1 MYNYTKC
8 LLSLHFGCKTN
19 IIFAIE
25 KQIITFARTKMPLSS
40 TLIQWYQ
47 TYKRDLPWRDIL
59 DPYKIWISEI
69 ILQQTRV
76 NQGLDYYHRFIE
88 RFPDVTSLAT
98 ASEDE
103 VLKYWQGLG
112 YYSRARN
119 LHKAARQIVSEHDG
133 LFPNTY
139 KEVIQLAGIGEY
151 TAAAI
156 CSFAYNLPFAVVDG
170 NVFRVLSRL
179 FGVDTPIDSTAGK
192 KIFKQL
198 AQEILDKTQPG
209 LHNQA
214 IMEFGAL
221 QCVPVSPACDE
232 CPLADKCI
240 AYSDNQVSALP
251 VKRQKIQTKER
262 FFNYLFIKS
271 GNQTWL
277 QKRTQNDIW
286 KNLFEFPLIE
296 DEKLLDKNE
305 LIQHDYFKMLF
316 SDIQSDIHI
325 RSVSPPIKHIL
336 THQKIFA
343 QCVLIEINA
352 KSKKWEQ
359 FVQIQIDELGNY
371 AVSRLMEILLQNHLG

>member
-47 TYKRDLPWRDIL
+47 THKRDLPWRDIV

-139 KEVIQLAGIGEY
+139 EEVIQLAGIGEY

-221 QCVPVSPACDE
+221 QCACF
-232 CPLADKCI
+232 
-240 AYSDNQVSALP
+240 
-251 VKRQKIQTKER
+251 T
-262 FFNYLFIKS
+262 
-271 GNQTWL
+271 
-277 QKRTQNDIW
+277 
-286 KNLFEFPLIE
+286 
-296 DEKLLDKNE
+296 
-305 LIQHDYFKMLF
+305 
-316 SDIQSDIHI
+316 
-325 RSVSPPIKHIL
+325 
-336 THQKIFA
+336 
-343 QCVLIEINA
+343 CV
-352 KSKKWEQ
+352 
-359 FVQIQIDELGNY
+359 
-371 AVSRLMEILLQNHLG
+371 R

>member
-1 MYNYTKC
+1 
-8 LLSLHFGCKTN
+8 
-19 IIFAIE
+19 
-25 KQIITFARTKMPLSS
+25 MPLSS

-47 TYKRDLPWRDIL
+47 THKRDLPWRDIV

-139 KEVIQLAGIGEY
+139 EEVIQLAGIGEY

-221 QCVPVSPACDE
+221 QCVPVSPACNE

-240 AYSDNQVSALP
+240 AYSENQVSALP

-305 LIQHDYFKMLF
+305 LTQHDYFKTLF
-316 SDIQSDIHI
+316 SDIQSDVHI
-325 RSVSPPIKHIL
+325 QSVSPPIKHIL

-359 FVQIQIDELGNY
+359 FVQIQIDELGDY

>member
-1 MYNYTKC
+1 
-8 LLSLHFGCKTN
+8 
-19 IIFAIE
+19 
-25 KQIITFARTKMPLSS
+25 MPLSS

-47 TYKRDLPWRDIL
+47 THKRDLPWRDIV

-119 LHKAARQIVSEHDG
+119 LHKAARQIVSKYNG
-133 LFPNTY
+133 QFPNTY
-139 KEVIQLAGIGEY
+139 EEVIQLAGIGEY

-192 KIFKQL
+192 KVFKQL

-221 QCVPVSPACDE
+221 QCVPVSPACNE
-232 CPLADKCI
+232 CPLVNKCI
-240 AYSDNQVSALP
+240 AYSENQVSALP
-251 VKRQKIQTKER
+251 VKRQKTQTKER

-305 LIQHDYFKMLF
+305 LTQHDYFKTLF
-316 SDIQSDIHI
+316 SDIQSDVHI
-325 RSVSPPIKHIL
+325 QSVSPPIKHIL

-359 FVQIQIDELGNY
+359 FVQIQIDELGDY

>member
-1 MYNYTKC
+1 
-8 LLSLHFGCKTN
+8 
-19 IIFAIE
+19 
-25 KQIITFARTKMPLSS
+25 MPLSS

-47 TYKRDLPWRDIL
+47 THKRDLPWRDIV

-139 KEVIQLAGIGEY
+139 EEVIQLAGIGEY

-221 QCVPVSPACDE
+221 QCVPVSPACNE

-240 AYSDNQVSALP
+240 AYSENQVSALP
-251 VKRQKIQTKER
+251 VKRQKTQTKER

-305 LIQHDYFKMLF
+305 LTQHDYFKTLF
-316 SDIQSDIHI
+316 SDIQSDVHI
-325 RSVSPPIKHIL
+325 QSVSPPIKHIL

-359 FVQIQIDELGNY
+359 FVQIQIDELGDY